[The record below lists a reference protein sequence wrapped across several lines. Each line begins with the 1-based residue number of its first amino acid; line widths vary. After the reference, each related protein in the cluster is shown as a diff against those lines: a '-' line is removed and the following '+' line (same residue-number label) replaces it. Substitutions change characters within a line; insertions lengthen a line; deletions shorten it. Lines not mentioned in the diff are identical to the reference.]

1 MKLEEVLF
9 EVTSNNLIQI
19 RIEGKIKLWN
29 LSHYR
34 LRTLEL
40 QNFRSFEDISLNLSN
55 KNIFFGLNDVGKTNL
70 LTALRFVF
78 DRDTRR
84 NDFIDSDYFEK
95 KTDTPIEI
103 LVTVDISDNNED
115 SSKLRARL
123 RGAVL
128 SGQDLIY
135 IRLIAKYDNSEMVGV
150 AELFFGGDKEN
161 LQEITFLVRDK
172 EIEKIFIYLYT
183 YKSLFLKLPKNP
195 QST

>member
-1 MKLEEVLF
+1 MEFKSL
-9 EVTSNNLIQI
+9 QI
-19 RIEGKIKLWN
+19 K
-29 LSHYR
+29 
-34 LRTLEL
+34 
-40 QNFRSFEDISLNLSN
+40 NFRSFEDISLNLSN

-95 KTDTPIEI
+95 KTDTPIDI